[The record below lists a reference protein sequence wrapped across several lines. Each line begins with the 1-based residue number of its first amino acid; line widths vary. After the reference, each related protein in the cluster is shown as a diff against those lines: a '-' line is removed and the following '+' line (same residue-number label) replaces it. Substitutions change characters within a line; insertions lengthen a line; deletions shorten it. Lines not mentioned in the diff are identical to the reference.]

1 MTRNPERIAVERA
14 SAVSTGKPTT
24 ADIAPDA
31 KWLIG
36 VDLGGTNIVVGV
48 LPIDG
53 GDGHVLGMRS
63 VPTDAQ
69 RGAKYV
75 VDRIC
80 GLIGETMDEG
90 IAEHGGTRSDFA
102 GVGIGSPGPLDRA
115 TGTVINTPNLGWR
128 NFPLRDL
135 IVNGVGLP
143 ATLDNDANCATY
155 GEWWLGAGR
164 QVGTLVGLTLGTGI
178 GGGIVLNG
186 EIFHGASDSAGEIGH
201 MTIEA
206 NGRRCNCGNY
216 GCLEAYASGPAIA
229 LRATEGIESGAESL
243 LPTLVDGRLENITAA
258 TVYEAVVLGD
268 VYANDVMRET
278 AKFLGAG
285 VANMINVLN
294 PEMVVIAGGVTRA
307 GEHLFS
313 PLRAEV
319 RKRAFRSAQEACQ
332 IVSAQLPG
340 TAGVIGAI
348 AVFKREMFGTV

>member
-1 MTRNPERIAVERA
+1 MSHNPERIVEEA
-14 SAVSTGKPTT
+14 SAVTT
-24 ADIAPDA
+24 DKAASSESAADAR
-31 KWLIG
+31 WLIG

-53 GDGHVLGMRS
+53 GDGSVLGMRS
-63 VPTDAQ
+63 VPTEAQ

-80 GLIGETMDEG
+80 GLIGETIDEV
-90 IAEHGGTRSDFA
+90 IAEHGGTKADFA

-135 IVNGVGLP
+135 IVNGSGLP

-164 QVGTLVGLTLGTGI
+164 QVNTLIGLTLGTGI

-229 LRATEGIESGAESL
+229 LRATEGIEAGAESL

-285 VANMINVLN
+285 IANMINVLN
-294 PEMVVIAGGVTRA
+294 PDMVVIAGGVTRA
-307 GEHLFS
+307 GEHLFA

-319 RKRAFRSAQEACQ
+319 RKRAFKSAQEACQ

-348 AVFKREMFGTV
+348 GVFKRETFGTV